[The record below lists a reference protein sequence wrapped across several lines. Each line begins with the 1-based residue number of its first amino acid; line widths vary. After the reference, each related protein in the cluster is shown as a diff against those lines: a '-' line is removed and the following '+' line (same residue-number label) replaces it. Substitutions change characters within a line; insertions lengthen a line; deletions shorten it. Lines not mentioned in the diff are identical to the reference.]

1 MGLASLFWWVEVE
14 CLLELQAHVILQHML
29 CVSDRGDTNYV
40 LPPETSFY
48 EEDLKVLWGLKVL
61 SGYNQLSEVV
71 HITV

>member
-1 MGLASLFWWVEVE
+1 MFWCVEVE

-29 CVSDRGDTNYV
+29 RVPDRGDTNYV

-48 EEDLKVLWGLKVL
+48 EEALKILWGIKVL

-71 HITV
+71 HVTV